1 MVLSRARIEPVA
13 AHISKRDALT
23 SSVFMRNYEKLNRHR
38 GILLS
43 VLNGRFS
50 GRT

>member
-1 MVLSRARIEPVA
+1 MVLSPARIEPVA
-13 AHISKRDALT
+13 VHISKRAALT
-23 SSVFMRNYEKLNRHR
+23 SSVYMRNYEKLNRHH
-38 GILLS
+38 GMLLS